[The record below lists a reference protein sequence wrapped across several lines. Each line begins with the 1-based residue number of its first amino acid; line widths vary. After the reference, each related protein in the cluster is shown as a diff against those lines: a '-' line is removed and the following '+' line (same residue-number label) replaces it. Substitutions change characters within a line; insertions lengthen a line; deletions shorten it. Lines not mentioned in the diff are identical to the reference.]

1 MNSEKPQ
8 MQPRSSL
15 TRKPES
21 EDGEVEA
28 KPTLEKRASKMS
40 SRQERISEGLNK
52 LDDTRL
58 QALTTK
64 IGPDELAVALLDADP
79 ALKSR
84 VAACLPPDKL
94 KVFNEYLGMGRD
106 KLPGDVIDGVQGKL
120 LRLTI

>member
-1 MNSEKPQ
+1 MNPEKPHIQ
-8 MQPRSSL
+8 ARSSL
-15 TRKPES
+15 TRKSEGEES
-21 EDGEVEA
+21 EVEA
-28 KPTLEKRASKMS
+28 KPTLERRVSKMS
-40 SRQERISEGLNK
+40 SRQERISEGLNR
-52 LDDTRL
+52 LDDARL

-84 VAACLPPDKL
+84 VGACLPPDKL
-94 KVFNEYLGMGRD
+94 EVFNEYLKMGRD